1 MCFLVFRILYTYDVV
16 IDVGMQYVFIGSS
29 VKFGDKELKIVP

>member
-16 IDVGMQYVFIGSS
+16 IDVGMQYVVIGSS
-29 VKFGDKELKIVP
+29 VKFCDKELKIVP